1 MASRIASPVSDISRD
16 VNEDL
21 VSTTLNA
28 PTASPISRAPIP
40 ETLTPNTRGSLLD
53 ADLGGPRRTAGNI
66 TTRRTVLSLDTQADA
81 TAQLP
86 SLEDQLAQLRF
97 NAAAADLQAESE
109 AKQAE
114 FAARKAAALEA
125 EATSQ
130 RNIKRL
136 ALETHDLEH
145 QFSNSEGSRSRS
157 SSGSPPRHP
166 SVTHDPVTT
175 RADSPPSP
183 LPLLLESQAFPAIFL
198 HIETQRR
205 EDQRQREAD
214 RREDLRRADER
225 AERMEELQRAQ
236 WAAFSAATQ
245 PSVVPGGRRSTY
257 QMGQALIAFPTFAGD
272 GTQDYD
278 AYIREFEGL
287 VGPHGHDIAP
297 TFWPNELFLKLT
309 GLAKSWYNTTFPA
322 TGPLATWSELTL
334 GMQRLFGRKYAA
346 AEAWQQLGTSTR
358 QANET
363 GPAALQRIQ
372 ELLRALTLLRVPTNP
387 GPNERMCYTLQ
398 AHLTAEERG
407 RWMAAANAT
416 TEVSDDAIH
425 AKEDAA
431 VAALAQSR
439 RVSATS
445 VSIPIEER
453 DQWFLPRLHHLETFL
468 RDQTAPA
475 SRGQAARAAVSQ
487 APEDASLAAPP
498 PGGTRDAPVEREARV
513 RQLRAS
519 WAARS
524 ERDGPPPLYHGPNS
538 AHLAANTATFAE
550 RKTTQACFGCTITQ
564 LAKAPAG
571 QPHWLCQHHGVDAS
585 EESKKQRVPGSGRGH
600 RPH

>member
-1 MASRIASPVSDISRD
+1 M
-16 VNEDL
+16 
-21 VSTTLNA
+21 
-28 PTASPISRAPIP
+28 
-40 ETLTPNTRGSLLD
+40 D
-53 ADLGGPRRTAGNI
+53 ADFGVSLRTAVNV
-66 TTRRTVLSLDTQADA
+66 TTRRTVLSLDTPADA
-81 TAQLP
+81 TTPIP

-136 ALETHDLEH
+136 ALDTQELER
-145 QFSNSEGSRSRS
+145 QFSNSQGSRSRS
-157 SSGSPPRHP
+157 SSGSPSHHP
-166 SVTHDPVTT
+166 SVTHDPVTAM
-175 RADSPPSP
+175 ADHPPSTTP
-183 LPLLLESQAFPAIFL
+183 PPLESHAFHAIFL

-225 AERMEELQRAQ
+225 AERMEELQRTQ

-245 PSVVPGGRRSTY
+245 PAAVQGGRRSTY
-257 QMGQALIAFPTFAGD
+257 QMGLALTAFPTFAGD

-309 GLAKSWYNTTFPA
+309 GQAKSWYNTTFPA

-346 AEAWQQLGTSTR
+346 AEAWQQLGTSAR
-358 QANET
+358 QTNET

-398 AHLTAEERG
+398 VHLTAEERG

-439 RVSATS
+439 RISVTS

-487 APEDASLAAPP
+487 APEDASLEAPPP
-498 PGGTRDAPVEREARV
+498 PGGARDVPAEREARV
-513 RQLRAS
+513 RQLRAR

-524 ERDGPPPLYHGPNS
+524 ERDGSPPLYHGPNP

-550 RKTTQACFGCTITQ
+550 RKATQACFGCTIAQ

-571 QPHWLCQHHGVDAS
+571 QPHWLCKHHGVDAS
-585 EESKKQRVPGSGRGH
+585 DESKKQRVSGSGRG
-600 RPH
+600 RNQY

>member
-28 PTASPISRAPIP
+28 PTASPLSRAPIP

-183 LPLLLESQAFPAIFL
+183 LPLPLAFPVIFL

-245 PSVVPGGRRSTY
+245 PSVVPGGET
-257 QMGQALIAFPTFAGD
+257 LHLPD
-272 GTQDYD
+272 GT
-278 AYIREFEGL
+278 
-287 VGPHGHDIAP
+287 GPYSV
-297 TFWPNELFLKLT
+297 PNLRWRWHT
-309 GLAKSWYNTTFPA
+309 GL
-322 TGPLATWSELTL
+322 
-334 GMQRLFGRKYAA
+334 R
-346 AEAWQQLGTSTR
+346 
-358 QANET
+358 
-363 GPAALQRIQ
+363 
-372 ELLRALTLLRVPTNP
+372 
-387 GPNERMCYTLQ
+387 
-398 AHLTAEERG
+398 
-407 RWMAAANAT
+407 
-416 TEVSDDAIH
+416 
-425 AKEDAA
+425 
-431 VAALAQSR
+431 
-439 RVSATS
+439 
-445 VSIPIEER
+445 
-453 DQWFLPRLHHLETFL
+453 RLH
-468 RDQTAPA
+468 
-475 SRGQAARAAVSQ
+475 
-487 APEDASLAAPP
+487 
-498 PGGTRDAPVEREARV
+498 PGV
-513 RQLRAS
+513 
-519 WAARS
+519 
-524 ERDGPPPLYHGPNS
+524 
-538 AHLAANTATFAE
+538 
-550 RKTTQACFGCTITQ
+550 
-564 LAKAPAG
+564 
-571 QPHWLCQHHGVDAS
+571 
-585 EESKKQRVPGSGRGH
+585 
-600 RPH
+600 